1 MPVEDWIEKWT
12 DMQTKEMG
20 RIERQHGE
28 RMDKI
33 EKSVDS
39 LNDKMDA
46 LSAKMDT
53 KMDDLAKSIQ
63 DRNEKH
69 AIDLAVIKT
78 KLAFYAAAAGV
89 IAGGAIAWLVTF
101 FSK

>member
-12 DMQTKEMG
+12 EMQTKEIE

-33 EKSVDS
+33 EKSIDNLDEKIDDLS
-39 LNDKMDA
+39 KKMDKITEA
-46 LSAKMDT
+46 INAKN
-53 KMDDLAKSIQ
+53 
-63 DRNEKH
+63 NEH
-69 AIDLAVIKT
+69 AIELAVIKT
-78 KLAFYAAAAGV
+78 KIAAYATIASIFSAGV
-89 IAGGAIAWLVTF
+89 VAWAVNY

>member
-12 DMQTKEMG
+12 DMQTKEME

-33 EKSVDS
+33 EKSIES
-39 LNDKMDA
+39 LNDKVDA
-46 LSAKMDT
+46 LSDKMDT
-53 KMDDLAKSIQ
+53 KMDDLVRSIQ
-63 DRNEKH
+63 IKNEHH
-69 AIDLAVIKT
+69 AVELAVIKT
-78 KLAFYAAAAGV
+78 KLAFYAAAVGILAS
-89 IAGGAIAWLVTF
+89 AISSWFVNL